1 MQFRYKRINVR
12 GKNEAWLNT
21 DRHIPA
27 SNICFTE
34 KASVT
39 FLLLYLEG
47 KRNIYIYIT
56 YKMVLRTNF
65 YRIKYELFFT
75 TTTVPPKNHLDT
87 LINN

>member
-1 MQFRYKRINVR
+1 MQFRYKRINVG

-65 YRIKYELFFT
+65 YRIKYELFFS
-75 TTTVPPKNHLDT
+75 PQPLYLQKII
-87 LINN
+87 LIP